1 MGKKKDVNTEPEEV
15 VEEQKEPVE
24 EVSELDKVKEELAAK
39 NDAYLRLA
47 AEYDNFRKRTQA
59 EKLAMYDDATAKAV
73 TEILPIADSLDMAIQ
88 NSQDAPEQFL
98 KGLEMVRNQLNTSLA
113 KLNIEAFGE
122 TGEQFDPAL
131 HNAISKI
138 ESEDLGENQISQVF
152 QRGYKIADKIIRHA
166 MVQVANCD

>member
-1 MGKKKDVNTEPEEV
+1 MGKKKDVTTEPEEI
-15 VEEQKEPVE
+15 VEEETE
-24 EVSELDKVKEELAAK
+24 EVSELDLVKEELAAK

-59 EKLAMYDDATAKAV
+59 EKLAMYDDATAKTVA
-73 TEILPIADSLDMAIQ
+73 EILPVADSLDMAIQ

-98 KGLEMVRNQLNTSLA
+98 KGLELVRNQLTASLS
-113 KLNIEAFGE
+113 KLKIEAFGE
-122 TGEQFDPAL
+122 PGDEFDPAL

-138 ESEDLGENQISQVF
+138 ESEELGENQISQVF
-152 QRGYKIADKIIRHA
+152 QKGYKIADKIIRHA